1 MHEKEVLQKLI
12 FLREK
17 YTLFELGRRLDIH
30 PNTIWRWLKTGK
42 INRNMVDLLERRLNE
57 AKLQ

>member
-1 MHEKEVLQKLI
+1 MSEKEILAKLGY
-12 FLREK
+12 LRQE

-42 INRNMVDLLERRLNE
+42 INRNMLDLVKRRIKE
-57 AKLQ
+57 AGL